1 MFILARVAMSWRSDA
16 FDGVFDVEQD
26 QDLEEDFE
34 ENESQPVQK
43 KMEEKCL

>member
-1 MFILARVAMSWRSDA
+1 MPWRSDA
-16 FDGVFDVEQD
+16 FDGTFDVEQD

-34 ENESQPVQK
+34 ENESSPVQK